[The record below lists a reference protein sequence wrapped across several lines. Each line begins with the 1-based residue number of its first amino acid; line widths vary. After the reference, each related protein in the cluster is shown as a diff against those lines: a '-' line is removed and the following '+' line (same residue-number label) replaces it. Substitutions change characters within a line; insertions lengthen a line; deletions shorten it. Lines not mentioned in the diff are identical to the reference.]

1 MKKSWLIGF
10 IIIFSG
16 CHIAGTVPQSTMEKT
31 RSLVIFYLEGD
42 FDLDAVETTDAQVS
56 LTKTAKGNTLRIT
69 TGHKEQKPT
78 VVLKAAE
85 GYWGL
90 CRFLYVA
97 MDVRNEGG
105 SDVLVTCRVD
115 NNRWVDGGVTV
126 PSGEAGTL
134 MVLLKRNTV
143 PEHFKKYLFGM
154 NGTPGGY
161 VWIWEEINLEKVGQL
176 FVSVVNPTAD
186 CIIEIDNVRAEG
198 VYALPS
204 EDVLKASFFPFIDE
218 YGQYIHKDWSGKT
231 HCAED
236 FGRYHKEELADLAS
250 HAGPADWNRYGGW
263 LAGPKL
269 EASGHFRV
277 EKNKSK
283 WWLVDPEGRLFW
295 SHGIDCVRANSST
308 PITDRE
314 HYFKNLPDT
323 ISPPAKFYGA
333 GKWAP
338 HGYYKDKG
346 EYKTYDFGQANL
358 LLKFGEDWQQGFADV
373 SHRRLRS
380 WGMNTIANWSDAEIY
395 LARKTP
401 YVGTIHTGGPA
412 IQGSKGTW
420 RKFPDPFDAGF
431 RNALRERLAKEKGKS
446 ADDPWCIGYFIDNEL
461 TWGDD
466 VFLGLSCLC
475 SAANQP
481 AKQIFI
487 NELKGKY
494 ETIEKLNAV
503 WGTEYTSWYELLQS
517 REEPDRDKAEAD
529 LKGFC
534 VKIAEEYFRICRE
547 EVKRI
552 APDSLYLGCRFDFHF
567 YPEELTGIEWPVAT
581 AAKYCD
587 VISFNR
593 YRYSARALRPPNGI
607 DKPVIIG
614 EFHFGALGRG
624 MFHTGLRS
632 AADQAQRG
640 RAYISYVREALEN
653 PYIVGTHWFQYKDQP
668 TTGRGDG
675 ENYQV
680 GFIDICDRPYPE
692 TIAACREV
700 GYKLYEHRLKN

>member
-16 CHIAGTVPQSTMEKT
+16 CHIAGTAPQSTLEKA
-31 RSLVIFYLEGD
+31 RSVVLFDFEGD

-56 LTKTAKGNTLRIT
+56 LTKTEKGNTLRIT
-69 TGHKEQKPT
+69 TGHKEQKPI

-85 GYWGL
+85 GHWDL
-90 CRFLYVA
+90 CQFLYVA
-97 MDVRNEGG
+97 MDVRNEGTD
-105 SDVLVTCRVD
+105 DVLVTCRVD
-115 NNRWVDGGVTV
+115 NNKWVDGGVTV
-126 PSGEAGTL
+126 PSGETGTL
-134 MVLLKRNTV
+134 MVLLKRNSP

-161 VWIWEEINLEKVGQL
+161 VWIWEEIDLEKVAQL
-176 FVSVVNPTAD
+176 FVSVVNPRAD
-186 CIIEIDNVRAEG
+186 CVIEIDNVRVEG
-198 VYALPS
+198 VYAPPS
-204 EDVLKASFFPFIDE
+204 EEVLKTSFFPFIDE
-218 YGQYIHKDWSGKT
+218 YGQYIHKDWSGKM
-231 HCAED
+231 HCTED
-236 FGRYHKEELADLAS
+236 FGRYHKEEMADLAG
-250 HAGPADWNRYGGW
+250 HPGPSDWNRYGGW
-263 LAGPKL
+263 EAGPKL
-269 EASGHFRV
+269 EATGHFRV

-323 ISPPAKFYGA
+323 ISPLAKFYGTD
-333 GKWAP
+333 KWAP
-338 HGYYKDKG
+338 HGYYKDRAS
-346 EYKTYDFGQANL
+346 YKTYDFGSANL
-358 LLKFGEDWQQGFADV
+358 LLKFGEDWQQGFADI

-395 LARKTP
+395 LERKTP
-401 YVGTIHTGGPA
+401 YVGTIHSGGSA

-420 RKFPDPFDAGF
+420 RKFPDPFDPAF
-431 RNALRERLAKEKGKS
+431 RDALRERLAKEKGKS
-446 ADDPWCIGYFIDNEL
+446 AGDPWCIGYFIDNEL
-461 TWGDD
+461 TWGDE
-466 VFLGLSCLC
+466 VFLGLSCIA
-475 SAANQP
+475 SPVDQP
-481 AKQIFI
+481 AKKIFI
-487 NELKGKY
+487 DDLKAKY
-494 ETIEKLNAV
+494 ETIEKLNAI
-503 WGTEYTSWYELLQS
+503 WGTEYTSWDGLLQS
-517 REEPDRDKAEAD
+517 REEPDREKAEAD
-529 LKGFC
+529 LKEFC

-552 APDSLYLGCRFDFHF
+552 APESLYLGCRFDFHF
-567 YPEELTGIEWPVAT
+567 YPEELTGIEWPLAT

-614 EFHFGALGRG
+614 EFHFGALDRG

-632 AADQAQRG
+632 VADQAQRG
-640 RAYISYVREALEN
+640 QAYISYVHEALEN

-680 GFIDICDRPYPE
+680 GFIDICDGPYPE
-692 TIAACREV
+692 TVAASREV
-700 GYKLYEHRLKN
+700 GYKMYEYRL